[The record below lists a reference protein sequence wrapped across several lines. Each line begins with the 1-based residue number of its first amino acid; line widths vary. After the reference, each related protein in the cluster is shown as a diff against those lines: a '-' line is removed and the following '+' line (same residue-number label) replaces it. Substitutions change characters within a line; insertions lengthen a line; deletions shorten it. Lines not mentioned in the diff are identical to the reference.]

1 MSTHATS
8 ILRGRHTY
16 LSWML
21 LITIG
26 AVILSLFAGIPQ
38 TALAQVPSPNS
49 ANPLTAVTNED
60 TPVVIDTGYL
70 FDPRYQVVK
79 VLPGPLLGTMTGGGN
94 GTHFTITYAP
104 SANVNGT
111 DTFRYAICTIA
122 TAECGADALVQVTI
136 TPVNDGPQANPDAAI
151 TGQGAS
157 ITINVVANDTNGPNE
172 PGTPTLLAVASAPAH
187 GTATIVSGQVKYTP
201 NTNYCD
207 NATPDTFTYRVQE
220 SNGTLQ
226 AVGTVTVTVKC
237 PGTPLLKLR
246 KPYNFNA
253 HTFQI
258 DVILDSADVNVSAI
272 DFYLHYNSCLTD
284 PDTPTDSQL
293 EDNVTTELPGSFQF
307 EPRDQDYGTSNPS
320 LHIIAAS
327 VTRPNA
333 SILAGPGG
341 STTERTIATITFK
354 ATATATPPP
363 MLACPDPVTFDLVS
377 VSFTGTDGAP
387 INGTADDL
395 ITSLASANT
404 KPSDILLS
412 NNKVPEGS
420 PFNTLVGQ
428 LSTIDPDGDT
438 TFRYSI
444 APNDGDNGGI
454 GDGIQDF
461 YLRPFIF
468 NNDELAVS
476 DGPGFPPPWRDGLEE
491 GVYQI
496 MIGSMDSFG
505 GYYEKPFTIIVTHVN
520 EGVDA
525 VEDGNPTPLTVR
537 GSTELTTLLNNDIDP
552 EDTNPGD
559 GTCTNCSI
567 QSVTQPTY
575 GTVVNHGLSVTYMAT
590 DPAFRGQDTFSYT
603 LTDNDPGNPA
613 TDTAVVTVR
622 VRRDRDAANNEVQ
635 YGDCNLSGIIEAGDL
650 TATALELF
658 DAPIGNKWYDTPLGT
673 YAFSGYGCN
682 SNIDSIV
689 DAGDIACTAQKIF
702 NNGFICGNTFASSV
716 GAANLAVASGLSAVP
731 GTTVQVPVILNTL
744 GNSVSAAAFAL
755 DFNAEEL
762 SFDAT
767 DANNDGLPDGVNLN
781 IPAGLMA
788 MATYNA
794 DESRVEIVV
803 TGMTVPLP
811 MLADGTIATIN
822 LTINEGVGVAE
833 TSLALTNSS
842 LGSDQG
848 QSVPVEVTNGT
859 VQIVSQ
865 PASRVLLP
873 LISR

>member
-1 MSTHATS
+1 MSSHAMS
-8 ILRGRHTY
+8 ILRGRRTY
-16 LSWML
+16 LSGML
-21 LITIG
+21 LAIIG
-26 AVILSLFAGIPQ
+26 TVILALFVGIPQ
-38 TALAQVPSPNS
+38 IVLAQVPSPNG
-49 ANPLTAVTNED
+49 ANPLTATTNED

-79 VLPGPLLGTMTGGGN
+79 ILPGPLLGTMTGGNN

-104 SANVNGT
+104 RANVNGI

-122 TAECGADALVQVTI
+122 TAECGADALVRVTI
-136 TPVNDGPQANPDAAI
+136 TPVNDGPQANPDPVT
-151 TGQGAS
+151 TGQGAP

-172 PGTPTLLAVASAPAH
+172 LGTPALIAIASAPAH

-201 NTNYCD
+201 DTNYCD
-207 NATPDTFTYRVQE
+207 NATSDTFTYRIQE

-237 PGTPLLKLR
+237 PGTPLLKLQG
-246 KPYNFNA
+246 PNNFNA

-272 DFYLHYNSCLTD
+272 DFYLHYDECLTD
-284 PDTPTDSQL
+284 PNMPTDSHL

-307 EPRDQDYGTSNPS
+307 EPRDQGYGTSDPS

-327 VTRPNA
+327 VTRPTA

-341 STTERTIATITFK
+341 STTTRTIATITFK
-354 ATATATPPP
+354 VTSTTTPSP
-363 MLACPDPVTFDLVS
+363 MLACPDLVTFDLEP
-377 VSFTGTDGAP
+377 VSFTGTDGTP
-387 INGTADDL
+387 INGRADDL
-395 ITSLASANT
+395 MTSLASANT

-412 NNKVPEGS
+412 NNKVPEYS

-428 LSTIDPDGDT
+428 FSTVDPDGDT
-438 TFRYSI
+438 VFLYSV
-444 APNDGDNGGI
+444 APNNLDA
-454 GDGIQDF
+454 DF
-461 YLRPFIF
+461 ARDFDVRPFAF
-468 NNDELAVS
+468 NNDELAVI
-476 DGPGFPPPWRDGLEE
+476 DGPPPFSGLEE
-491 GVYQI
+491 GVYPI
-496 MIGSMDSFG
+496 TVRSTDSFG
-505 GYYEKPFTIIVTHVN
+505 GFVEKTFNIIVTHMN
-520 EGVDA
+520 QGVTA
-525 VEDGNPTPLTVR
+525 KPDGDPTPLTVR
-537 GSTELTTLLNNDIDP
+537 GSTELTSLLDNDIDP

-567 QSVTQPTY
+567 QSITQPTY
-575 GTVVNHGLSVTYMAT
+575 GAVVNHGLSVTYMT
-590 DPAFRGQDTFSYT
+590 TNPAYRGQDTFSYT
-603 LTDNDPGNPA
+603 LTDNDPDNPA
-613 TDTAVVTVR
+613 TSTAVVTVR

-673 YAFSGYGCN
+673 YTFSGYGCN

-702 NNGFICGNTFASSV
+702 NNGFICGNTFASSA

-731 GTTVQVPVILNTL
+731 GTTVQVPVILNTS

-755 DFNAEEL
+755 DFNAEEV

-767 DANNDGLPDGVNLN
+767 DANNDGLPDSVNLN

-794 DESRVEIVV
+794 SESRVEVVV

-811 MLADGTIATIN
+811 VLADGAIATIN
-822 LTINEGVGVAE
+822 LILNQGVDVAE
-833 TSLALTNSS
+833 TALALTNSS

-848 QSVPVEVTNGT
+848 QSVPVEVSNGSIE
-859 VQIVSQ
+859 IVSQ
-865 PASRVLLP
+865 PASRILLP
-873 LISR
+873 LIRMQ